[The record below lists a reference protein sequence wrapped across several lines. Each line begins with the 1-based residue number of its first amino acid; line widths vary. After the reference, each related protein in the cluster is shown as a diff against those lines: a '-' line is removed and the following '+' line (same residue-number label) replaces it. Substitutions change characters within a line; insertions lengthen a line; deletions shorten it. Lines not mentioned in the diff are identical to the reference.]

1 MFKRV
6 VTALCCGLSFIASAA
21 QVTDL
26 YQGKAPT
33 TGDMVAAQG
42 QALGEV
48 LIKVTGKRDILTQP
62 AVVKALAAPGDYVKS
77 YGYQDVDSVKYLK
90 AEFKSDKVNSLVS
103 ESKFALLGPARPQ
116 MALWL
121 WWIRVS
127 AICWQTSLPMAGHRH
142 CANRPWRWGC
152 RSASP

>member
-6 VTALCCGLSFIASAA
+6 VTALCCGLSFMASAA

-33 TGDMVAAQG
+33 SGDMVAAQG
-42 QALGEV
+42 QALGQV

-62 AVVKALAAPGDYVKS
+62 VVVKALAAPGDYVKS
-77 YGYQDVDSVKYLK
+77 YGYQDQDSVKYLK

-103 ESKFALLGPARPQ
+103 ESQF
-116 MALWL
+116 
-121 WWIRVS
+121 
-127 AICWQTSLPMAGHRH
+127 
-142 CANRPWRWGC
+142 
-152 RSASP
+152 